1 MERKEQLNI
10 LYKYLKENNFYYT
23 DGIKFGLDLLVYT
36 DVPEKVHSK
45 YGIILYNKNLTYQ
58 NILAVQR
65 VCTNTNKELV
75 VANIKGNR
83 VELIKIERFMV

>member
-1 MERKEQLNI
+1 MNRKEQLNF
-10 LYKYLKENNFYYT
+10 LCKYLKENDFYYT
-23 DGIKFGLDLLVYT
+23 DGIKFGVDLLVYT

-45 YGIILYNKNLTYQ
+45 YGILLYNKNLTYQ

-75 VANIKGNR
+75 IADIKNNR
-83 VELIKIERFMV
+83 VKLIKIERFVV